1 MMVNQLGLPVWEQT
15 YAFSDLTLEDRKE
28 AVDLLFKHLKLELV
42 RTNATE
48 GRLLELQLRPKPT

>member
-1 MMVNQLGLPVWEQT
+1 MQVNQQGNPVWEQT

-48 GRLLELQLRPKPT
+48 SGLLELQLRVQP